1 MSEQKR
7 CFLCGKDAEVA
18 QTTPEG
24 ASVYEVACK
33 RCGRYAVAAFV
44 QLSID
49 YLSPEDRAWLAI
61 HTRNHPGTR
70 FDTLPGRRSDVCEI
84 NTALSQARGMPAVE
98 RAGKALVHIAGR
110 AQRPSVTVLLS
121 TDDEP
126 ALCATNGGD
135 LQGLLAYLSE
145 QQWLKVK
152 SSPNGWEV
160 SLTAL
165 GETQVAEWNKGG
177 SGSKPPS

>member
-1 MSEQKR
+1 MAEQKK
-7 CFLCGKDAEVA
+7 CFLCGQDAEVA
-18 QTTPEG
+18 QTMPAG
-24 ASVYEVACK
+24 SCVYEVACK
-33 RCGRYAVAAFV
+33 RCGSYAVAAFV

-70 FDTLPGRRSDVCEI
+70 FDTLPGRREEICEI
-84 NTALSQARGMPAVE
+84 NKALSQARGMPAVE
-98 RAGKALVHIAGR
+98 RAGKALVNIAGR
-110 AQRPSVTVLLS
+110 AQRPLVTVLLS

-126 ALCATNGGD
+126 ALYATNGGD

-145 QQWLKVK
+145 QQWIKAET
-152 SSPNGWEV
+152 SPKGWQV

-165 GETQVAEWNKGG
+165 GETQVAEWNQGG
-177 SGSKPPS
+177 LGSKPRS